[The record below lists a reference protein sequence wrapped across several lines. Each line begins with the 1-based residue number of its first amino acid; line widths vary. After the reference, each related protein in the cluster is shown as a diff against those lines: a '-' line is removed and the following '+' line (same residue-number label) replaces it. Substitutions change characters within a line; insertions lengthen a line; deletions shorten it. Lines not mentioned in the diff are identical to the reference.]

1 MSEERSTLRAALTRP
16 AEASYGTP
24 SERLASASIVGVA
37 TGALGAMATY
47 ALRLQIIAPEW
58 ATTTVMG
65 LCVLASGILVKLL
78 CEQLRTSLQALVIST
93 VVGGVLAF
101 ATAAAPYY
109 LLDISTLGG
118 FALLPVFRDV
128 ITFLVFG
135 QVPLQITGYL
145 LAIVYDGATS

>member
-1 MSEERSTLRAALTRP
+1 MSEERPTLLAALKRP
-16 AEASYGTP
+16 AEASYGTRR
-24 SERLASASIVGVA
+24 ERLASASIVGVA

-47 ALRLQIIAPEW
+47 ALRLQLMAPEW
-58 ATTTVMG
+58 ATTTAMG
-65 LCVLASGILVKLL
+65 LCVLVSGVLVKLL
-78 CEQLRTSLQALVIST
+78 CEQLRTSLQALVVST
-93 VVGGVLAF
+93 VVGAVLAF
-101 ATAAAPYY
+101 ATAIAPYY